1 MNKNKNISKLIN
13 MLSDANKKEKNMLE
27 HIFHLEQYILNLERA
42 LDEDELVEEG
52 PLDHFFQQQKEFLEQ
67 APYQEPSQEE
77 PPKLYTQDEIMN
89 PKKGE

>member
-52 PLDHFFQQQKEFLEQ
+52 PLDHFFQQQKE
-67 APYQEPSQEE
+67 